1 MGKEAIHVL
10 PSWLQEVEIGEE
22 EGELIGIVL
31 SDLWLKRKTLGLEP
45 LSDGAGLCFK
55 IPSLKRTRWGQMGS
69 AQDPLSRKKKPG
81 LWNPACIR
89 HACLAC
95 CDAIGAAELGGSSVS
110 IAHLDPVKHC
120 EQTEV
125 LLSFSGSA
133 KRSAESVSVLAST
146 SGSRHTDDTACH
158 AELVRTLLQAYRH
171 AAKLCARETHLLA
184 T

>member
-1 MGKEAIHVL
+1 M
-10 PSWLQEVEIGEE
+10 
-22 EGELIGIVL
+22 
-31 SDLWLKRKTLGLEP
+31 
-45 LSDGAGLCFK
+45 
-55 IPSLKRTRWGQMGS
+55 
-69 AQDPLSRKKKPG
+69 
-81 LWNPACIR
+81 
-89 HACLAC
+89 AC

-133 KRSAESVSVLAST
+133 KRSAESVSVLAS
-146 SGSRHTDDTACH
+146 GSRHTDDTACH

-171 AAKLCARETHLLA
+171 AAKLCARVETHLLA